1 VHIPVAVITD
11 PVVYDET
18 LGAAGVHALA
28 SQLAVAKGVTVRVSN
43 VDVMA
48 FAVAYD
54 ASAERLGDALAPSS
68 GLDAYWE
75 FGCDALSD
83 KLTCSERMLPQ
94 TLCSDVTVEP
104 ATPGKPA
111 QTKAVCADAGVF
123 VSTCTVEDCGGVE
136 PATCDDTGVSE
147 QLGHEFAEFDLLT
160 NLQATLY
167 PYASGAARADVPG
180 VGGAL
185 ESLKAHV
192 ELTNVW
198 LSDAREHCATDD
210 VTAADVSMAM
220 ARAEVLEAWRAFYAA
235 GQPTV
240 TAMFPQAERFYVGAA
255 VVRAEDVV
263 LAGPAT
269 GAAAEAAAAREVPEG
284 FPARPGVV
292 GRWVDVDEL
301 QLAQF
306 LVADGDF
313 DLEGQLGSSN
323 AVTLYDGPPVTIR
336 NARILVDNLVV
347 GGPIT
352 ATQMRVLSYG
362 TDDGS
367 SGGSRWG
374 FGGSAYGVG
383 CFVHCG
389 MNPIPGLRADVGLS
403 ADCLQ
408 RLLDG
413 TAFAPP
419 LESVDPLLGPTP
431 QGWWREVQSNPMGT
445 GFLRAPLALDAIAGR
460 VADVLALIPT
470 LLRRRRQVRSEKT
483 QIHSVD

>member
-1 VHIPVAVITD
+1 MRDAVALGTPVQEAVLEWAPPDCLWLLPDEAPKAVAAYQGLVISRAVFDSATRLGVDDPDDGAGVDSGCAEGSAAEKWLTEVGGTTWAGPLVHIPVAVITD

-180 VGGAL
+180 VGG
-185 ESLKAHV
+185 
-192 ELTNVW
+192 
-198 LSDAREHCATDD
+198 
-210 VTAADVSMAM
+210 
-220 ARAEVLEAWRAFYAA
+220 
-235 GQPTV
+235 
-240 TAMFPQAERFYVGAA
+240 
-255 VVRAEDVV
+255 
-263 LAGPAT
+263 
-269 GAAAEAAAAREVPEG
+269 
-284 FPARPGVV
+284 
-292 GRWVDVDEL
+292 
-301 QLAQF
+301 
-306 LVADGDF
+306 
-313 DLEGQLGSSN
+313 
-323 AVTLYDGPPVTIR
+323 
-336 NARILVDNLVV
+336 
-347 GGPIT
+347 
-352 ATQMRVLSYG
+352 
-362 TDDGS
+362 
-367 SGGSRWG
+367 
-374 FGGSAYGVG
+374 
-383 CFVHCG
+383 
-389 MNPIPGLRADVGLS
+389 
-403 ADCLQ
+403 
-408 RLLDG
+408 
-413 TAFAPP
+413 
-419 LESVDPLLGPTP
+419 
-431 QGWWREVQSNPMGT
+431 
-445 GFLRAPLALDAIAGR
+445 
-460 VADVLALIPT
+460 
-470 LLRRRRQVRSEKT
+470 
-483 QIHSVD
+483 